1 MQRENVSEESYQA
14 WAGPTGTHTTAIENG
29 RTLVTAMLDDNGLDA
44 LIYPSTGAHTT
55 IGTNMR
61 LSPNTGM
68 PAITVP
74 MGAVGTDAGVN
85 LEFLGRDDDEG
96 RLLGLRMVRRPGRLV
111 LRAFV
116 GGASCCI
123 RQSHGTGSVAPS
135 EIDAFFDINV
145 GGARHTSH
153 RDFVRLVAIENIH
166 RAEMISQSTV
176 IPDLN
181 KTAIDTLSRVVER
194 GVASGDFRTD
204 VDALDLHMMISAYA
218 VFSVANR
225 YTFRTLFDRD
235 LLAEERHAHYRSL
248 AGDMVV
254 LTMQADGA

>member
-1 MQRENVSEESYQA
+1 M
-14 WAGPTGTHTTAIENG
+14 TTANASAPARRRRDPEQTKRDILQVATAEFAAQG
-29 RTLVTAMLDDNGLDA
+29 LSGARVDEIAASTRTTKRMIYYYFGSKEGLYLAVMEGAYQVIRALETELDVDNLAPLDA
-44 LIYPSTGAHTT
+44 LRSLAESTYDH
-55 IGTNMR
+55 
-61 LSPNTGM
+61 
-68 PAITVP
+68 
-74 MGAVGTDAGVN
+74 
-85 LEFLGRDDDEG
+85 
-96 RLLGLRMVRRPGRLV
+96 
-111 LRAFV
+111 
-116 GGASCCI
+116 
-123 RQSHGTGSVAPS
+123 
-135 EIDAFFDINV
+135 
-145 GGARHTSH
+145 HTSH

-254 LTMQADGA
+254 RTTRADGA

>member
-1 MQRENVSEESYQA
+1 MTSR
-14 WAGPTGTHTTAIENG
+14 TTAPVRRRRDPEQTKRDILQVATAEFAAQG
-29 RTLVTAMLDDNGLDA
+29 FSGARVDEIADSTRTTKRMIYYYFGSKEGLYLAVMEGAYQVIRGLETELDVDNLAPLDA
-44 LIYPSTGAHTT
+44 LRSLAESTYDH
-55 IGTNMR
+55 
-61 LSPNTGM
+61 
-68 PAITVP
+68 
-74 MGAVGTDAGVN
+74 
-85 LEFLGRDDDEG
+85 
-96 RLLGLRMVRRPGRLV
+96 
-111 LRAFV
+111 
-116 GGASCCI
+116 
-123 RQSHGTGSVAPS
+123 
-135 EIDAFFDINV
+135 
-145 GGARHTSH
+145 HTSH

-181 KTAIDTLSRVVER
+181 RTAIDTLSRVVDR

-235 LLAEERHAHYRSL
+235 LLADDRHAHYRRL

-254 LTMQADGA
+254 RTMRADDR